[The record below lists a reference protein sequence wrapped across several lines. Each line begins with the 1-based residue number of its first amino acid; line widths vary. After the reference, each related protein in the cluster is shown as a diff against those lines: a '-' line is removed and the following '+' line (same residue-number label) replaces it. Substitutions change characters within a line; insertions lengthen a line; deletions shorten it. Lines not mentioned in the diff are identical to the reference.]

1 MIKYITRNLRKF
13 SDRNNVPRDH
23 RVQHLYPKL
32 NKHKSGRRNNKKND
46 EEEEEV
52 ADAGEAKDGKKKDK
66 MAESND
72 PNIKLFRIYTWL
84 MQQPTATLKLTPALC
99 LNASA
104 EKVKE
109 LDSKI
114 QATLEKFK
122 DKKGLVG
129 KSLPID
135 KNMVMFN
142 NQDQQVVGST
152 FREHPQY
159 PSIGDRV
166 VFVAKDHMHFRF
178 GMTGTIIGTYKMNIE
193 VLFDEPSIGCTT
205 LSGRCPPFRGGICR
219 FLEIFDLTTW
229 RNNIN
234 RRKELEDKTAKFG
247 NNFTQYLNE
256 WDGNID
262 IMLLIR
268 RMNKFKK
275 DYES

>member
-1 MIKYITRNLRKF
+1 MIRTDTTRTSSIILGELFDIGLRFMDCMSKYRNVHDLTVVTDMIRILRIDRKNDFSLEIRKGKDYLSHRVYLSKEAVKILKDYIASFPEVIKYITRNLRKF

-32 NKHKSGRRNNKKND
+32 NKHKSGRRNNK
-46 EEEEEV
+46 EEEEV
-52 ADAGEAKDGKKKDK
+52 TEGGEANNDQKKDK

-104 EKVKE
+104 EKIKE

-114 QATLEKFK
+114 QTTLAKYK

-142 NQDQQVVGST
+142 N
-152 FREHPQY
+152 
-159 PSIGDRV
+159 
-166 VFVAKDHMHFRF
+166 
-178 GMTGTIIGTYKMNIE
+178 
-193 VLFDEPSIGCTT
+193 
-205 LSGRCPPFRGGICR
+205 
-219 FLEIFDLTTW
+219 
-229 RNNIN
+229 
-234 RRKELEDKTAKFG
+234 
-247 NNFTQYLNE
+247 
-256 WDGNID
+256 
-262 IMLLIR
+262 
-268 RMNKFKK
+268 
-275 DYES
+275 